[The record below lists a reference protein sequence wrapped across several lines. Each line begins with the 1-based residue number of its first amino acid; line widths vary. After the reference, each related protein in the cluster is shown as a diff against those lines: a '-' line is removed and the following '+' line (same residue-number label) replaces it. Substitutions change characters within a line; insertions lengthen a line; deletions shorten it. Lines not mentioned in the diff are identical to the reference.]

1 MHITSIYTYTHKCTH
16 TCRTH
21 VYMFTE
27 KHTHAR
33 TNAWGFACACAC
45 THTPL
50 PALTLSPCFHYRPI
64 NSQNNFCTNCVLSL
78 LCSLWLPV
86 LIRIKDKALSRAIKV
101 WCDLTFNSST
111 LAVLSNPLFVI
122 SYHWGLIAVFP
133 TSQAHF
139 HP

>member
-1 MHITSIYTYTHKCTH
+1 MYTCSQRNTHMHTQM
-16 TCRTH
+16 RGGVH
-21 VYMFTE
+21 V
-27 KHTHAR
+27 HVRA
-33 TNAWGFACACAC
+33 
-45 THTPL
+45 HTPL
-50 PALTLSPCFHYRPI
+50 PALTLSPSFHYVPI
-64 NSQNNFCTNCVLSL
+64 NSQNNFWTNCVLSL

-86 LIRIKDKALSRAIKV
+86 LIRIKDKALSPAIKV

-122 SYHWGLIAVFP
+122 AYHWGLIAVFP